1 MRTTVSIDDDVAA
14 LLEAE
19 RKRAGETFRET
30 LNRLLRRAVRTNTGT
45 PPPLPLLPGE
55 LLVDISDVSAV
66 VTELDDD
73 KDRSSGL
80 Y

>member
-19 RKRAGETFRET
+19 RRRTGETFRET
-30 LNRLLRRAVRTNTGT
+30 LNRLLRRAVRADTAT
-45 PPPLPLLPGE
+45 PPPLPLIPGR
-55 LLVDISDVSAV
+55 LTMDISDVSAV
-66 VTELDDD
+66 LAELDDD
-73 KDRSSGL
+73 KAREAGL